1 MKKILILLAALIA
14 VALVCL
20 FTVKGVENRAISY
33 EQSIEQAQSNVEAE
47 EQRRFDL
54 IPNLVECVKAY
65 DKHEYETLTAVV
77 EARRGGQISDVE
89 DIKTMIAAVV
99 ERYPELQ
106 SQKNYKELMNE
117 LAITENQIV
126 AVRKAYNKT
135 VTNYQRFIRQ
145 FPAKQLLSVS
155 GYEVKDYETF
165 AADPQAKQAPKV
177 KFD

>member
-1 MKKILILLAALIA
+1 MKKALILISAVIA
-14 VALVCL
+14 VALMGL
-20 FTVKGVENRAISY
+20 FIVKGVENRAISY
-33 EQSIEQAQSNVEAE
+33 EQSIEQTESNVETE

-106 SQKNYKELMNE
+106 SQKNYRELMNE
-117 LAITENQIV
+117 LAITENKIV
-126 AVRKAYNKT
+126 EVRKSYNKT
-135 VTNYQRFIRQ
+135 VTIYKRFVRQ
-145 FPAKQLLSVS
+145 FPSKQLLSLT
-155 GYEVKDYETF
+155 GYEVKDYEMFT
-165 AADPQAKQAPKV
+165 ADTEARKAPKV
-177 KFD
+177 NFD